1 MNEESI
7 RKYFEMVDNNIE
19 KNGFH
24 VTYVLGEKDQPPFGY
39 STGLFKN
46 FGIPEAFVS
55 GLPNGLTNTL
65 ITNYAQTFKD
75 KEVPL
80 NKKIDILIDRFPTYL
95 IEVKNEVL
103 SEKILSSFRFY
114 ENEDFK
120 SIQIVFP
127 DLMGNF
133 PEEIGYDYDQE
144 IFGKRNKHYE
154 D

>member
-1 MNEESI
+1 MNDESI
-7 RKYFEMVDNNIE
+7 KKYFEMVESNIE
-19 KNGFH
+19 KIGFH
-24 VTYVLGEKDQPPFGY
+24 ITYVLEEKDQTPFGY

-75 KEVPL
+75 KEVTL

-95 IEVKNEVL
+95 IEVKNEAL

-127 DLMGNF
+127 DLTGKF
-133 PEEIGYDYDQE
+133 PDEIGYDYDQE
-144 IFGKRNKHYE
+144 VFGNLNK
-154 D
+154 